1 MLQNDFFTI
10 VSQVSGEGKLT
21 GVLEFDPA
29 HAIFKG
35 HFPGVPVVPGV
46 CMMQMV
52 KEMLENAI
60 GVETMLR
67 KAMSMKFLT
76 LINPLVN
83 RSVMFEINY
92 TDELQVNA
100 SLFNGGVVYFK
111 FKGGFA
117 RLPSCEGGR

>member
-21 GVLEFDPA
+21 GVLEFDPG

-83 RSVMFEINY
+83 RSVQFEINY

-100 SLFNGGVVYFK
+100 SLFNEGVVYFK
-111 FKGGFA
+111 FKGGFT

>member
-10 VSQVSGEGKLT
+10 VSQESGEGKLT
-21 GVLEFDPA
+21 GLLEFDPA

-35 HFPGVPVVPGV
+35 HFPGVPAVPGV

-60 GVETMLR
+60 GVETTLR
-67 KAMSMKFLT
+67 KAMSMKFLA

-83 RSVMFEINY
+83 RSVQFEINY
-92 TDELQVNA
+92 TGELQVNA
-100 SLFNGGVVYFK
+100 SLYNEGVVYFK
-111 FKGGFA
+111 FKGGFTK
-117 RLPSCEGGR
+117 LPSCEGGR

>member
-10 VSQVSGEGKLT
+10 VSQESGEGKLT
-21 GVLEFDPA
+21 GVLEFDPG

-52 KEMLENAI
+52 KEMLENSI
-60 GVETMLR
+60 GSETRLG
-67 KAMSMKFLT
+67 KAMSIKFLS

-83 RSVMFEINY
+83 RSVQFEIIFNG
-92 TDELQVNA
+92 ELQVNA
-100 SLFNGGVVYFK
+100 SLFNEGVVYFK
-111 FKGGFA
+111 FKGNFV
-117 RLPSCEGGR
+117 RLPSP